1 MPGFSVSSEFNSLGL
16 EHTAWSEEPVLGT
29 LVLSFLGTLVLSFLL
44 VHVVYFLQKDWRRV
58 LSIAKRSA
66 GRNREE
72 ERLKGI
78 PGGGG

>member
-29 LVLSFLGTLVLSFLL
+29 LVLSFLL
-44 VHVVYFLQKDWRRV
+44 VHVVYFLQKVGIQSPEHCQKVSRSEPGRRK
-58 LSIAKRSA
+58 IKR
-66 GRNREE
+66 
-72 ERLKGI
+72 I